1 MIRAIVPDDRD
12 NLIALIKAIGL
23 FEPGEVAEVINLL
36 TEHFSGKRSSQGR
49 WFTDDDSGHLIS
61 VAYAA
66 PERMTEDTWNLYL
79 IAVHPHYQKQ
89 KRGATLLKYVE
100 KSLVELEARIL
111 IVETLA
117 IDEFDYVRKFYRKSG
132 FEEEARIREFYAA
145 GVDKVIFW
153 KALA

>member
-49 WFTDDDSGHLIS
+49 WFTDDDSGSLIS

-79 IAVHPHYQKQ
+79 IAVDPHYQKQ
-89 KRGATLLKYVE
+89 KRGATLLEYVE
-100 KSLVELEARIL
+100 KTLVELEARIL
-111 IVETLA
+111 LVETLA